1 VGEVPAGVVQLV
13 SGKMAFSKWK
23 MIKIT
28 FFAFAL
34 FLSLG
39 GCSLKNQKLFLSL
52 PNTTEAKNPAQELF
66 LKIFSYWG
74 VRLSHEE
81 IEKIIPTTLDAP
93 WIMRIIPAPL
103 DIAGLESFC
112 KEKDLLCLFP
122 VVDLKTIKSLLE
134 HNFPIVGSWIE
145 EDFAPGWGSI
155 IYDNRWSYIIN
166 GFDDSKG
173 KIYVLIP
180 PHKKVVEYPSSTFPS
195 LWWAGRRDN
204 IALLIVPASKLPILR
219 KIIPEEALE
228 KGRALIQLFKAER
241 KLLSKAKAYEERIKS
256 IKDCLE
262 ARKKI
267 ASMFPKWAF
276 ANYLYGYPLFMTGGG
291 KEGLNYLEKARRLE
305 PSSFY
310 HLALASAYAEAGE
323 LEKAWEEMRE
333 CERKDGKHSLVYLFM
348 LSYLHKKE
356 GKVEEGI
363 KYIRK
368 NMESLSDKDPLKM
381 GLRQVYAFLK
391 FEEGKPE
398 EAMKEISAV
407 AERYRI
413 PSLYSVLFR
422 EYVKLSMLK
431 EAKRVIEISGLGRE
445 AFEPELQFVFAPN
458 IKEKIKIMR
467 KISKSHYVT
476 KHLLFACLESG
487 NWKEAERLLSS
498 DRNLDLKYLLA
509 IPPDYVFIGPP
520 INYIESAEVLT
531 AKGIIE
537 YQRGNKEKAKELFQR
552 AIEYSEMPLSLFAP
566 QLAEAVLTPKAY
578 LGMIFYEEGKEELAR
593 KYLKEAFSKKVPF
606 LGDDEAK
613 PVAQKL
619 GISVR

>member
-1 VGEVPAGVVQLV
+1 VEEVPAGVVQLV

-39 GCSLKNQKLFLSL
+39 GCSLKKQKVFLSL

-74 VRLSHEE
+74 VRLSPEE
-81 IEKIIPTTLDAP
+81 LEKIIPTSDAP
-93 WIMRIIPAPL
+93 WIMKIIPAPL
-103 DIAGLESFC
+103 DIAGLENIC
-112 KEKDLLCLFP
+112 KGKDLLCLFL
-122 VVDLKTIKSLLE
+122 VVDLKTIQSLLE
-134 HNFPIVGSWIE
+134 HNFPIVGSWIK

-166 GFDDSKG
+166 GFDDYKG

-180 PHKKVVEYPSSTFPS
+180 PHKKVFEYPLSTFPAI
-195 LWWAGRRDN
+195 WWAGRRDN
-204 IALLIVPASKLPILR
+204 IALLIVPASKSQIVR
-219 KIIPEEALE
+219 QIIPQEAIE
-228 KGRALIQLFKAER
+228 KGRALVQLFKAER
-241 KLLSKAKAYEERIKS
+241 KLLSKAKAPEEKIKS

-305 PSSFY
+305 PSAFY
-310 HLALASAYAEAGE
+310 YLALVSAYVEAGKF
-323 LEKAWEEMRE
+323 EKAWEEMRE
-333 CERKDGKHSLVYLFM
+333 CEKKEGKHSIVYLFM

-356 GKVEEGI
+356 GEVEEGI
-363 KYIRK
+363 KSIRK
-368 NMESLSDKDPLKM
+368 DMESLSDIDPLKI
-381 GLRQVYAFLK
+381 GIRQVYAFLK

-398 EAMKEISAV
+398 EAVKELRKV

-422 EYVKLSMLK
+422 EYVKLGMLE
-431 EAKRVIEISGLGRE
+431 EAKRVVETSGLGRE
-445 AFEPELQFVFAPN
+445 AFEPELQFVFVPN

-467 KISKSHYVT
+467 NISKSHYVT
-476 KHLLFACLESG
+476 KHLLFACLESQ
-487 NWKEAERLLSS
+487 NWKEAERLLCS

-509 IPPDYVFIGPP
+509 IPPNYVVIGPP
-520 INYIESAEVLT
+520 INYIETAEVLT

-537 YQRGNKEKAKELFQR
+537 YKKGTKEKAKELFQK
-552 AIEYSEMPLSLFAP
+552 AIEYSERPLSLFAP
-566 QLAEAVLTPKAY
+566 HLAEAVLTPRAY
-578 LGMIFYEEGKEELAR
+578 LGMIFYEEGKNELAR
-593 KYLKEAFSKKVPF
+593 KYLKEAFSKNVPF